1 LKANGEAQQGAN
13 GHPASRPQVDLH
25 LHTTASDGRLTP
37 SRLVDQVAATSLRII
52 SITDHDTT
60 GGLDEAFAQAAR
72 YPHLRLI
79 PGIELSAESNG
90 SEVHLLGYF
99 IDIHD
104 ADFQA
109 RLTRMREWRVDAAR
123 RTVEKLATLGIQI
136 SWDRVQE
143 LADGVVGRP
152 HVARAM
158 MEAGYIKSMQEAF
171 ERYLGDNGIA
181 RVPREKL
188 TAVDA
193 LELVHALG
201 GAAVLAHPRTVT
213 EVDRVVAELA
223 EAGLDGIEV
232 YAEKYMPDQRAQ
244 YHEVARKHGLIE
256 CGGSD
261 YHANGNESEVVPGAP
276 GVLGPPLEVPEQLEA
291 RGRRQAEG
299 RRGRKLQL

>member
-1 LKANGEAQQGAN
+1 LKTHGEIEQGPN
-13 GHPASRPQVDLH
+13 GHPVARPQVDLH
-25 LHTTASDGRLTP
+25 LHTTASDGRLAP
-37 SRLVDQVAATSLRII
+37 SRLIDQVAATALKVIA
-52 SITDHDTT
+52 ITDHDTT
-60 GGLDEAFAQAAR
+60 GGLDEALAQAAR

-109 RLTRMREWRVDAAR
+109 RLARMREWRVDAAR
-123 RTVEKLATLGIQI
+123 RTVEKLATLGIHV

-143 LADGVVGRP
+143 LANGAVGRP

-158 MEAGYIKSMQEAF
+158 MEAGYVKSMQEAF
-171 ERYLGDNGIA
+171 ERYLGDDGIA

-188 TAVDA
+188 TALAA
-193 LELVHALG
+193 LDLIHSLG
-201 GAAVLAHPRTVT
+201 GAAVVAHPRTVA
-213 EVDRVVAELA
+213 EVDRVVSELA
-223 EAGLDGIEV
+223 QAGLDGIEV

-244 YHEVARKHGLIE
+244 YHGMARKHGLLE

-261 YHANGNESEVVPGAP
+261 YHANGNESEVIPGAP
-276 GVLGPPLEVPEQLEA
+276 GVLGPPLEIPEQLEA
-291 RGRRQAEG
+291 RARRRAEG
-299 RRGRKLQL
+299 RRERKLPL

>member
-1 LKANGEAQQGAN
+1 MRANGEVQQEAN

-37 SRLVDQVAATSLRII
+37 SRLIDQVAATSLKVIA
-52 SITDHDTT
+52 ITDHDTT
-60 GGLDEAFAQAAR
+60 GGLDEAIAQAAR

-99 IDIHD
+99 IDIRD

-109 RLTRMREWRVDAAR
+109 RLARMRDWRVDAAR

-223 EAGLDGIEV
+223 QSGLDGIEV

-244 YHEVARKHGLIE
+244 FHKVARKHGLIE

-261 YHANGNESEVVPGAP
+261 YHANGNESEVIPGAP

-291 RGRRQAEG
+291 RARRRDES
-299 RRGRKLQL
+299 RRERKLSL